1 MAGAH
6 HAAVGGSL
14 VVVDPSRVRLDPR
27 TGRDDLGSIQVLT
40 PEVCFPEA
48 QGWPSTYFH
57 SPWPL
62 SEDFYLVSFSLDPLP
77 GMGPNVKKD
86 TETGLYYLDR
96 FGNLELLYREPGI
109 SCMYPIPLAR
119 RPVPPALP
127 STVDS
132 ELGDA
137 GELYLADVNNSLLPL
152 PADRPIASLRIYQVL
167 PKTETHVA
175 NEPCLGYANAEV
187 LGCSWVPCR
196 SIRTAQPISACRAQ
210 ATLFPVGRHVG
221 SRQYRRCGASY
232 TSSQASAGAALAATS
247 TVAPRPS
254 RLGGMTTSWP
264 GAVANRRRLE
274 RTAPLLLPR
283 PRDAGA
289 NCPTAWP
296 SAGRPRYSPPVPM
309 GRSHGLSCGWFS
321 PCSIGTVCGAMTA
334 VQDPSRAG

>member
-1 MAGAH
+1 M
-6 HAAVGGSL
+6 GGSL

-175 NEPCLGYANAEV
+175 NEPCLGYANAEGARML
-187 LGCSWVPCR
+187 LGSVP
-196 SIRTAQPISACRAQ
+196 IDPDGSAYFRV
-210 ATLFPVGRHVG
+210 P
-221 SRQYRRCGASY
+221 GASHSI
-232 TSSQASAGAALAATS
+232 SS
-247 TVAPRPS
+247 R
-254 RLGGMTTSWP
+254 
-264 GAVANRRRLE
+264 
-274 RTAPLLLPR
+274 
-283 PRDAGA
+283 
-289 NCPTAWP
+289 
-296 SAGRPRYSPPVPM
+296 
-309 GRSHGLSCGWFS
+309 
-321 PCSIGTVCGAMTA
+321 
-334 VQDPSRAG
+334 